1 MNDPGLPPSQRPKTP
16 RTFSRALILALP
28 LHMLM
33 AILIVGGSAA
43 FYGAS
48 LSTHG
53 TWATVGGW
61 FLTALYVVIALIGGT
76 VAGGLAAAQHTVEQL
91 ELILREWLHTLPYM
105 GAAAAPAGRTVPAIR
120 QEYETVLDQF
130 VTQAG
135 AQFRFPRWLEKLIRS
150 VLRGVVVDRFIASCT
165 ERGVTLV
172 APQEFRNWLLAEGVS
187 LGLML
192 VHDQLSWWRYLV
204 LGLLG
209 LLAAIA
215 LALALFTV

>member
-1 MNDPGLPPSQRPKTP
+1 VNDPDLQSPQRPKTP
-16 RTFSRALILALP
+16 RTFSRTLILALP
-28 LHMLM
+28 LHVLA

-43 FYGAS
+43 FYGTS
-48 LSTHG
+48 LSGHG

-61 FLTALYVVIALIGGT
+61 SLTALYVVIALIGGT
-76 VAGGLAAAQHTVEQL
+76 VAGILDAAQQTVERL
-91 ELILREWLHTLPYM
+91 ELLLREWLHTLPRM
-105 GAAAAPAGRTVPAIR
+105 GTAAAPVGRTIPTIR

-135 AQFRFPRWLEKLIRS
+135 AQFRLPRWLEKLIRS

-165 ERGVTLV
+165 ERGLTLV

-187 LGLML
+187 LGFML

-209 LLAAIA
+209 LLVAIA